1 MSGNTPGLLLL
12 HISSFI
18 EWRSALLDTKE
29 GSVRRELGFIF
40 LPPTTL
46 GSSESYQQER
56 GVRHMK
62 RKYIW
67 KMLTLS
73 SLRLALVTRS
83 IYCIIFFSQQK
94 PEEWR
99 HWRREKSGNVT
110 LLPRSLL
117 PSPWNARFL
126 GSALRNNTPLQ
137 RDWLRGSLA
146 SVLYL
151 QRSQFLTIIW
161 PFIQLPTHVANF
173 PGCLIKK
180 PWVLGTSE
188 RFHK

>member
-1 MSGNTPGLLLL
+1 M
-12 HISSFI
+12 
-18 EWRSALLDTKE
+18 K
-29 GSVRRELGFIF
+29 RELGFIF

-46 GSSESYQQER
+46 GSLESYQQER

-67 KMLTLS
+67 KMLNLS
-73 SLRLALVTRS
+73 SLRLALVTRNV
-83 IYCIIFFSQQK
+83 YCIIFLSQQK
-94 PEEWR
+94 PEEQR
-99 HWRREKSGNVT
+99 HWRREKSGNVI

-126 GSALRNNTPLQ
+126 RNNIPLQ

-151 QRSQFLTIIW
+151 QRNQFQIIIL
-161 PFIQLPTHVANF
+161 PSIQLPTHVANF

-180 PWVLGTSE
+180 PRVLGTSE